1 MRYISIVL
9 VFIMFSIG
17 AMAQD
22 FPERSSMLVNDYAQA
37 LSAAE
42 TNALEAKLVA
52 YNDSTSTEIAVVLIK
67 SLGAYEVSD
76 YAVKLAEQWGI
87 GVKGKNNGVIIL
99 VAVEDR
105 KVTIQTGYGMEG
117 VLPDAICKKIVEN
130 ELKPEFKQGN
140 YYQGLDNASTA
151 IIQYSKGEYHSDGK
165 KKGKK
170 QNIPFA
176 LVIFIFIVVVLI
188 LSKRGGG
195 GTRINGGGNMA
206 GGLPLWMLLN
216 SGGSGRGSYGSFSSG
231 SGGFGGFGGGSFG
244 GGGASGS
251 W

>member
-1 MRYISIVL
+1 MRKLGIALLLVL
-9 VFIMFSIG
+9 SLAVE
-17 AMAQD
+17 AQD
-22 FPERSSMLVNDYAQA
+22 FPERSSLLVNDYAQV
-37 LSAAE
+37 LTSAE
-42 TNALEAKLVA
+42 TTAMEAKLVA
-52 YNDSTSTEIAVVLIK
+52 YNDSTSTEIAIVLIK
-67 SLGAYEVSD
+67 SLGTYEVSD
-76 YAVKLAEQWGI
+76 YAIKLAEQWGI

-117 VLPDAICKKIVEN
+117 VLPDAICKNIVEN
-130 ELKPEFKQGN
+130 ELKPAFKQGN
-140 YYQGLDNASTA
+140 YYQGLEDASTA

-170 QNIPFA
+170 QPIPFA
-176 LVIFIFIVVVLI
+176 LVIVIFIVVIVL

-195 GTRINGGGNMA
+195 GTRINGGGTM

-216 SGGSGRGSYGSFSSG
+216 SGSSGRGSYGSFSSG